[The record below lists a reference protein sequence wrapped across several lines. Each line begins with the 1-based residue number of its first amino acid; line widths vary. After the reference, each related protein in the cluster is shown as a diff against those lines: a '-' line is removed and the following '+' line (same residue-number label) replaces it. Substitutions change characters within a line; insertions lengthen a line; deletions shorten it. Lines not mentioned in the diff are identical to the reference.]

1 MISQAIDRAIPIF
14 EKAYPRH
21 IGVFAFDNSSGH
33 ACKAGNALVA
43 SRMNLLP
50 GGKQPRMRDTI
61 LPGSIVQPMGYQP
74 GDAEINNPHRP
85 IPNHLIGQP
94 KGTKRILQERKLW
107 REGLH
112 SRCPGLKKKGKDE
125 SDEQYPKRCVC
136 LQPAVSSLCVHALH
150 TAIVNPPKEVTVAN

>member
-21 IGVFAFDNSSGH
+21 IRVFAFDNSSGH

-61 LPGSIVQPMGYQP
+61 LLGSIVQPMGYQP

-85 IPNHLIGQP
+85 IPNH
-94 KGTKRILQERKLW
+94 
-107 REGLH
+107 
-112 SRCPGLKKKGKDE
+112 
-125 SDEQYPKRCVC
+125 
-136 LQPAVSSLCVHALH
+136 
-150 TAIVNPPKEVTVAN
+150 

>member
-1 MISQAIDRAIPIF
+1 MISEFLSAACGRLSYLDPETKERIYATEFLKYGSGNGYWTSKRMISQVIDRAIPIF

-21 IGVFAFDNSSGH
+21 IGVFAFDNSSGQ

-61 LPGSIVQPMGYQP
+61 LPGSIVQHMGYQP

-85 IPNHLIGQP
+85 IL
-94 KGTKRILQERKLW
+94 
-107 REGLH
+107 
-112 SRCPGLKKKGKDE
+112 
-125 SDEQYPKRCVC
+125 
-136 LQPAVSSLCVHALH
+136 
-150 TAIVNPPKEVTVAN
+150 TV